1 MRKLMFAALAALAFA
16 GCGGQESPT
25 ATPPAAPSTEA
36 GGYSQGVKDYYGDGD
51 AHPEAEP
58 GSIEDVESEYHQPPQ
73 PAEAGVGE
81 TITLTGTNIGVRLR
95 VTVTG
100 VERVDDHQAVHLELE
115 STGIANYDG
124 EFTQAAVTYGDGT
137 TQPLAKGANAPCSNG
152 LDLPTAFIA
161 VGTTTTGCLLFPTS
175 GSESPTRFQLALE
188 TVPTEAGGIWNLD
201 E

>member
-1 MRKLMFAALAALAFA
+1 MA
-16 GCGGQESPT
+16 
-25 ATPPAAPSTEA
+25 
-36 GGYSQGVKDYYGDGD
+36 D

-73 PAEAGVGE
+73 PAEAGMGE

-115 STGIANYDG
+115 STGITNYDG

-137 TQPLAKGANAPCSNG
+137 TQPLAKGANAPCSNS

-161 VGTTTTGCLLFPTS
+161 VGAKTTGCLLFPTS
-175 GSESPTRFQLALE
+175 DRSHRRASNSRSRRCPPRPAGSGTSTSNACGASDCPPHGARCGRTAGSGGDGRRALRL
-188 TVPTEAGGIWNLD
+188 GGGGWLRGVCRPR
-201 E
+201 